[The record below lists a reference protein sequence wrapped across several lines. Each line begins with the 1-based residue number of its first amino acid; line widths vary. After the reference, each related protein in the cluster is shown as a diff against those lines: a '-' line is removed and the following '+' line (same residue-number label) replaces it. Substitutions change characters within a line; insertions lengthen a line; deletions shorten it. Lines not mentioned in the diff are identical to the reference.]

1 LYTIIYTSGTTGDPK
16 GVMHT
21 VNLWK
26 VLKLF
31 TAVSFRGSFKTIFL
45 LTNCPY
51 SRTCIEKYKYCDWGN
66 SSFPES
72 LQSIAS
78 DLEKAQPNFF
88 LQREYGPSFKKKY
101 WRRFHKKIEY
111 ATKNTCR
118 K

>member
-1 LYTIIYTSGTTGDPK
+1 
-16 GVMHT
+16 
-21 VNLWK
+21 

-31 TAVSFRGSFKTIFL
+31 TRFPLEDHSKLFSFL
-45 LTNCPY
+45 PPY
-51 SRTCIEKYKYCDWGN
+51 SRTCIENISIAISN

-78 DLEKAQPNFF
+78 DLEKAQPNLF
-88 LQREYGPSFKKKY
+88 LRCREYGPSFKRKNIGEDSQ
-101 WRRFHKKIEY
+101 KKIEY